1 MRMDHMIME
10 YVCFICSQKIMF
22 CFVFAIAMRVMTGVQ
37 VTFRRING
45 LLLPQLICVS
55 LAIGVK
61 LFRND
66 NNITACVSWIFK
78 DL

>member
-22 CFVFAIAMRVMTGVQ
+22 CFVFAIAMWVMTGVQ
-37 VTFRRING
+37 VTFIDG
-45 LLLPQLICVS
+45 LLLPQLICVF
-55 LAIGVK
+55 LAMGVK

-66 NNITACVSWIFK
+66 HNVTARVSWIFGPHI
-78 DL
+78 